1 MTSQKEEMPEN
12 AGHETPL
19 IDLSD
24 AAVNQLIRTAKKRGY
39 VTHGQINELLYGEE
53 MKSEQ
58 IEDMLAKLDE
68 IGINVVET
76 KEADLEE
83 EVATQENPE
92 KEADSDTE
100 LVEVRQR
107 PVSIQS
113 GLKESAERTS
123 DPVADLSP

>member
-100 LVEVRQR
+100 RSKFGNVRFR
-107 PVSIQS
+107 SSPGSRNPP
-113 GLKESAERTS
+113 SAPPT
-123 DPVADLSP
+123 P